1 MNEKAAW
8 RPSWSAVLIF
18 FIVLGPLLA
27 LGLQPGRQAAA
38 QLISPDPS
46 LLPVNNVGDSPSNRA
61 RDRERSLF
69 LSPTPLGSA
78 PLRGSSPDE
87 PQSRSTQSQD
97 YPAAAASGGQAESQ
111 RKPDDLIEKF
121 GEWTLK
127 CTHIPE
133 PRCELGQRT
142 QNPQTR
148 ASLLWVEIAR
158 NQTQK
163 LGSLTIATPLGVD
176 LASGMRV
183 LVDRDEAMRIKYL
196 GCIALG
202 CLAQPNLTQRF
213 LDQMSQGREIRV
225 TVANADGKPAILMM
239 PVAGFADGY
248 IRMARFL
255 REKN

>member
-1 MNEKAAW
+1 MNPIAVW
-8 RPSWSAVLIF
+8 RPAWSAVLVS

-27 LGLQPGRQAAA
+27 LGLQPSRQAAA
-38 QLISPDPS
+38 QLISPDPN
-46 LLPVNNVGDSPSNRA
+46 LLPVNNVGDSPRSQA
-61 RDRERSLF
+61 HDRERSLF
-69 LSPTPLGSA
+69 LSPTPLGST
-78 PLRGSSPDE
+78 PLRGSSPPE
-87 PQSRSTQSQD
+87 PQSRAAQSQD
-97 YPAAAASGGQAESQ
+97 YPAAAPSGGQTESQ
-111 RKPDDLIEKF
+111 QKPDDLVERF

-127 CTHIPE
+127 CSHLPE

-148 ASLLWVEIAR
+148 VPLLWVEIAR

-163 LGSLTIATPLGVD
+163 LGSLTMATPLGVD

-202 CLAQPNLTQRF
+202 CLSQPNLTQRF

-225 TVANADGKPAILMM
+225 TVANADGKPAMLVM

-255 REKN
+255 REQN